1 MIEKILVYGAGYV
14 GSSLSVLLAQNYE
27 VAVIDT
33 DNKKV
38 AEINNKKA
46 PIQEP
51 LMQDFF
57 DNKALRLVAFESL
70 DNQLNTF
77 DLIIISLPTNYNEEV
92 DCFDTSILESVLS
105 KFNQVNFMGIVVIKS
120 TIPIG
125 FTSKMKKMYPNLSI
139 AFVPEFLREGKAMI
153 DNIQPS
159 RIVVGCD
166 GDGAE
171 VVANV
176 FLSIAKNFPEV
187 FYMSSMEAEAV
198 KLFANSYLATRIS
211 FFNELDSFAIE
222 NNLNTKN
229 IIDGVASDVRIGEGY
244 HNPSFGYG
252 GYCLPKDTKQ
262 LLTNFKDIPQEIFSA
277 VVKSNDLRK
286 NFIAQ
291 KVLSI
296 NPKTVGIFRLV
307 MKKDSHNFRESS
319 IYDVMEILNQAD
331 IDLIVYEPLLP
342 EDHAE
347 FKVINDLYDFKKH
360 SEIILANRMDDLLTD
375 VAEKVFTRDVYCE
388 N

>member
-1 MIEKILVYGAGYV
+1 
-14 GSSLSVLLAQNYE
+14 
-27 VAVIDT
+27 
-33 DNKKV
+33 
-38 AEINNKKA
+38 
-46 PIQEP
+46 
-51 LMQDFF
+51 
-57 DNKALRLVAFESL
+57 
-70 DNQLNTF
+70 
-77 DLIIISLPTNYNEEV
+77 
-92 DCFDTSILESVLS
+92 
-105 KFNQVNFMGIVVIKS
+105 MGIVVIKS